1 MVVGLLF
8 AFPYIAQQANN
19 YNAQSIYKNTEMD
32 FIAPEPS
39 YEQVAESEGTNGID
53 KVFPFY
59 LTKTQVSVNGM
70 SRTTTVLLSDQF
82 QTVGITMYNEARV
95 IEKASAEVANPIYI
109 DWQFAKDTGA
119 KLDDTVSL
127 SINNE
132 VVKFQVYAIYETNT
146 IYDGG
151 AILAQITDEQATGI
165 RNNSANNGYSGMY
178 ISAADYST
186 CRTYLT
192 TDYRPLGRLKDR
204 EAFDS
209 DEQYQIHYD
218 AIMSAGYANEIT
230 DFRVRETDAD
240 TENNAMMIWIGAVL
254 AATIA
259 IVFNVVMRKRG
270 CERAYFTKF
279 CITRGQ
285 AVKPYYKTA
294 LIAETVIW
302 LLMFA
307 GVLFGAVYTSDEFI
321 PKAALDTR
329 ILVIPAAVIVA
340 EIICLLMNNAMID
353 DITKKIAKKEK
364 ESQPNASPDVS
375 SLENHQEDSQ
385 KKKESQP
392 NASPDVSSLEN
403 HQEDSQKKN
412 RSKN

>member
-1 MVVGLLF
+1 MKSYWMRHRMLLTVVLCVISALVVGLLF
-8 AFPYIAQQANN
+8 AFPYINKQASD
-19 YNAQSIYKNTEMD
+19 YNAQSIYKNTDMD

-39 YEQVAESEGTNGID
+39 YEQVAELEGTNYID

-59 LTKTQVSVNGM
+59 LTKTQVSVNGV

-95 IEKASAEVANPIYI
+95 VEKASAEVENPIYI
-109 DWQFAKDTGA
+109 DWQFAEDTGA
-119 KLDDTVSL
+119 KLGDTVSF
-127 SINNE
+127 SINND
-132 VVKFQVYAIYETNT
+132 VVEFQIYAIYETNT

-209 DEQYQIHYD
+209 EEQYQIHYD

-254 AATIA
+254 AAAIA
-259 IVFNVVMRKRG
+259 IVFNLVIRKRG

-279 CITRGQ
+279 CIPKGQ
-285 AVKPYYKTA
+285 DVKPYYKTA

-302 LLMFA
+302 LMMFA

-321 PKAALDTR
+321 PRVALDTR
-329 ILVIPAAVIVA
+329 ILVIPAAEIAA
-340 EIICLLMNNAMID
+340 EIVCLLMNNAMIA
-353 DITKKIAKKEK
+353 DITKKATE
-364 ESQPNASPDVS
+364 
-375 SLENHQEDSQ
+375 
-385 KKKESQP
+385 KKKES
-392 NASPDVSSLEN
+392 
-403 HQEDSQKKN
+403 
-412 RSKN
+412 

>member
-1 MVVGLLF
+1 MKGYWVRHRLLITIILCVTSAMVVGLLF
-8 AFPYIAQQANN
+8 AFPHITQQANN
-19 YNAQSIYKNTEMD
+19 YNAQSIYKNTDMD

-39 YEQVAESEGTNGID
+39 YEQVTELEGQNGVD

-59 LTKTQVSVNGM
+59 LTKTQVSVNGV

-95 IEKASAEVANPIYI
+95 IEKASAEVENPIYI

-119 KLDDTVSL
+119 KLGDTVSF

-132 VVKFQVYAIYETNT
+132 AVEFRVYAIYETNT

-151 AILAQITDEQATGI
+151 AILAQITAEQAAGI
-165 RNNSANNGYSGMY
+165 SNNSVNNGYSGMY

-218 AIMSAGYANEIT
+218 AIMSTGYANEIT

-240 TENNAMMIWIGAVL
+240 AENNAMMIWIGAAL
-254 AATIA
+254 AAGLF
-259 IVFNVVMRKRG
+259 IVFNILMKKRG

-279 CITRGQ
+279 CIPKGQ
-285 AVKPYYKTA
+285 DVKPYYKTA
-294 LIAETVIW
+294 LTVETVVWI
-302 LLMFA
+302 LLFA

-340 EIICLLMNNAMID
+340 EIICLLMNNAMIA
-353 DITKKIAKKEK
+353 DITKKVAK
-364 ESQPNASPDVS
+364 
-375 SLENHQEDSQ
+375 
-385 KKKESQP
+385 KKKES
-392 NASPDVSSLEN
+392 
-403 HQEDSQKKN
+403 K
-412 RSKN
+412 

>member
-1 MVVGLLF
+1 MKGYWVRHRLLITIILCVTSAMVVGLLF
-8 AFPYIAQQANN
+8 AFPHITQQASN
-19 YNAQSIYKNTEMD
+19 YNVQSIYKNTDMD

-39 YEQVAESEGTNGID
+39 YEQVTELEGQNGVD

-59 LTKTQVSVNGM
+59 LTKTQVSVNGV

-95 IEKASAEVANPIYI
+95 IEKASAEVENPIYI

-119 KLDDTVSL
+119 KLGDMVSFA
-127 SINNE
+127 INNE
-132 VVKFQVYAIYETNT
+132 AVEFQVYAIYETNT

-151 AILAQITDEQATGI
+151 AILAQITAEQAAGI
-165 RNNSANNGYSGMY
+165 RNNSVNNGYSGMY

-218 AIMSAGYANEIT
+218 AIMSTGYANEIT

-240 TENNAMMIWIGAVL
+240 VENNAMMIWIGAVL
-254 AATIA
+254 AAAIA

-270 CERAYFTKF
+270 CERAYFTKL
-279 CITRGQ
+279 CIPKGQ
-285 AVKPYYKTA
+285 DVKPYYKTSFVF
-294 LIAETVIW
+294 ETIGWFVV
-302 LLMFA
+302 FA
-307 GVLFGAVYTSDEFI
+307 AVLFGAAYMSDEFI
-321 PKAALDTR
+321 PQAAMDTR

-340 EIICLLMNNAMID
+340 EIICLLMNNAMIA
-353 DITKKIAKKEK
+353 DITKKVAK
-364 ESQPNASPDVS
+364 
-375 SLENHQEDSQ
+375 
-385 KKKESQP
+385 KKKES
-392 NASPDVSSLEN
+392 
-403 HQEDSQKKN
+403 K
-412 RSKN
+412 